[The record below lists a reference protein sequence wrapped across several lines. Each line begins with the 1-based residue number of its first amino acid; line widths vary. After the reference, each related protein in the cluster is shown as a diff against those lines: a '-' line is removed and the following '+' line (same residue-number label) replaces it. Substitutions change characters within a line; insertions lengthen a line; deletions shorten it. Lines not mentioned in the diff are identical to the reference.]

1 MKDTGV
7 PPDSNQV
14 AKVALLLTLA
24 GVVAWIAVV
33 VIFIF

>member
-7 PPDSNQV
+7 PPDSK
-14 AKVALLLTLA
+14 KVSQTAFLVVLA

-33 VIFIF
+33 VIFVL